1 MVYSPA
7 LCVRCPF
14 HYVQLFSC
22 LDHKQGI
29 SCMVAST
36 DINLSV
42 AGTFRFGM
50 IWKGFCST
58 NKIYVEQELTTA
70 VSL

>member
-7 LCVRCPF
+7 LCVHWPF

-29 SCMVAST
+29 SCRVAST

-42 AGTFRFGM
+42 AGTSGL
-50 IWKGFCST
+50 
-58 NKIYVEQELTTA
+58 E
-70 VSL
+70 